1 MRETYTPE
9 GDPKALSAPGSI
21 RDLLIQF
28 VAGHIARAA
37 ETVGRW
43 YRFSL
48 RCFVVYVLL
57 IFILAATG
65 LQTPALLIFVFVPL
79 SAIGAVFFWQ
89 PLLLLAFVLSPSL
102 QDSHLGAIAKRLLQ
116 RLLRC
121 VMSGG
126 WSAFSVGGD
135 LHNFSRIQFSHPIL
149 ATLIVMIAIP
159 ATIRDLTDEEDS
171 GLLGVAAWII
181 SAIVYSLDFLS
192 SLRVS
197 TA

>member
-1 MRETYTPE
+1 VRETYTSE
-9 GDPKALSAPGSI
+9 GDPKALNAPGSI

-57 IFILAATG
+57 VFVLAATG
-65 LQTPALLIFVFVPL
+65 LQTPAFLIFALVPL
-79 SAIGAVFFWQ
+79 SAIGAVLFWQ
-89 PLLLLAFVLSPSL
+89 PLLFLTFVLSPSL
-102 QDSHLGAIAKRLLQ
+102 QNTRLGAIAKRLLQ
-116 RLLRC
+116 RLLRS

-135 LHNFSRIQFSHPIL
+135 LNNYSRLQFSHPLL
-149 ATLIVMIAIP
+149 ATLIVMISIP
-159 ATIRDLTDEEDS
+159 ATIRDLTGEEDS

-197 TA
+197 TT